1 MPDFNFSTVKSPNP
15 EEIEAFNIATEI
27 ARKENA
33 NIIIG
38 TDPDCD
44 RVGVIVKNKQ
54 NEYIAL
60 NGNQIGALLVNY
72 IITNNINSIKRAQNG
87 DKFEMDRLIRENN
100 GLIWSIVKRF
110 MNRGYEVEDL
120 YQIGCMGF
128 IKSIKRFDTNFE
140 VKLSTYSV
148 PYILGEIKR
157 FIRDDGPIKVSRSIK
172 ELNVKINELKRHY
185 LLKTGKEITIEQ
197 ICKELKVEKEDV
209 IIAMESTNAVE
220 SMDAAANAE
229 NKDGKQMTVFEKIS
243 TGKNEEELITNKMVI
258 NQLISELKDREKEII
273 LLRFFK
279 EKTQTEVA
287 KILGISQ
294 VQVSRL
300 ERKIL
305 NEMKTKLTSA

>member
-1 MPDFNFSTVKSPNP
+1 MY
-15 EEIEAFNIATEI
+15 E
-27 ARKENA
+27 
-33 NIIIG
+33 
-38 TDPDCD
+38 
-44 RVGVIVKNKQ
+44 
-54 NEYIAL
+54 
-60 NGNQIGALLVNY
+60 
-72 IITNNINSIKRAQNG
+72 NNINSIKRAQDG

-100 GLIWSIVKRF
+100 GLILSIVKRF

-172 ELNVKINELKRHY
+172 ELNTKINELKRHY
-185 LLKTGKEITIEQ
+185 LLNGKEITLEQ
-197 ICKELKVEKEDV
+197 ICKELKIQKEDA

-229 NKDGKQMTVFEKIS
+229 NKDGKQMTVFDKIS
-243 TGKNEEELITNKMVI
+243 TGKNEEEMITNKMVV
-258 NQLISELKDREKEII
+258 NQLINELKDRDKEII

-294 VQVSRL
+294 VQVSRI
-300 ERKIL
+300 ERKVL
-305 NEMKTKLTSA
+305 NEMKSKLTSA

>member
-1 MPDFNFSTVKSPNP
+1 
-15 EEIEAFNIATEI
+15 
-27 ARKENA
+27 
-33 NIIIG
+33 
-38 TDPDCD
+38 
-44 RVGVIVKNKQ
+44 
-54 NEYIAL
+54 
-60 NGNQIGALLVNY
+60 
-72 IITNNINSIKRAQNG
+72 
-87 DKFEMDRLIRENN
+87 MDRLIRDNN

-172 ELNVKINELKRHY
+172 ELNVKINELKKQY
-185 LLKTGKEITIEQ
+185 LIKTGKEITIEE
-197 ICKELKVEKEDV
+197 ICKELKIEKEDA
-209 IIAMESTNAVE
+209 IIAMESTNTIE
-220 SMDAAANAE
+220 SIEGAAGSE
-229 NKDGKQMTVFEKIS
+229 NKDGKQLTIFDKIS
-243 TGKNEEELITNKMVI
+243 TGKDEEEIITNKMLI
-258 NQLISELKDREKEII
+258 NQLINELEDRDKEII

-294 VQVSRL
+294 VQVSRI

-305 NEMKTKLTSA
+305 NNMRMKLTSA

>member
-1 MPDFNFSTVKSPNP
+1 
-15 EEIEAFNIATEI
+15 
-27 ARKENA
+27 
-33 NIIIG
+33 
-38 TDPDCD
+38 
-44 RVGVIVKNKQ
+44 
-54 NEYIAL
+54 
-60 NGNQIGALLVNY
+60 
-72 IITNNINSIKRAQNG
+72 
-87 DKFEMDRLIRENN
+87 MDRLIRDNN

-172 ELNVKINELKRHY
+172 ELNVKINELKKQY
-185 LLKTGKEITIEQ
+185 LIKTGKEITIEE
-197 ICKELKVEKEDV
+197 ICKELKIEKEDA
-209 IIAMESTNAVE
+209 IIAMESTNTIE
-220 SMDAAANAE
+220 SIEGAAGSE
-229 NKDGKQMTVFEKIS
+229 NKDGKQLTIFDKIS
-243 TGKNEEELITNKMVI
+243 TGKDEEEIITNKMLI
-258 NQLISELKDREKEII
+258 NQLINEIEDRDKEII

-294 VQVSRL
+294 VQVSRI

-305 NEMKTKLTSA
+305 NNMRMKLTSA